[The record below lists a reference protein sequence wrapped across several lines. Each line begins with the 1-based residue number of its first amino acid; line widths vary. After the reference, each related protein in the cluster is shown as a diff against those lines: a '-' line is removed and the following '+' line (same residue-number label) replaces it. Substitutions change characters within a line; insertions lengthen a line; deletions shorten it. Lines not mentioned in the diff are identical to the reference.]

1 MVSNLD
7 NSEIFLIVAALL
19 VFLLILYAF
28 FKPFFT
34 RTLLRTSIH
43 NSESTLFNDNA
54 EQGTLGFESDDQESI
69 DQELI
74 ILNLISM
81 DQSIFDIDQV
91 LMLLKNLDAKYID
104 GFFSYRDETGAE
116 IFRVASGINPG
127 VLELGTQTHILF
139 MALDLYQALDPLK
152 ALEQMLDS
160 ASHISEKLHASI
172 CDQNRAPLSKQMI
185 EHYKSKAQEISHI
198 KTMRTIK

>member
-1 MVSNLD
+1 MVS
-7 NSEIFLIVAALL
+7 NSEIFFIVAASLIFLL
-19 VFLLILYAF
+19 VLYFF

-34 RTLLRTSIH
+34 RKLIQTTIQDSKSL
-43 NSESTLFNDNA
+43 LFNDNA
-54 EQGTLGFESDDQESI
+54 EQGTLGFDADDQASI

-81 DQSIFDIDQV
+81 DKSIFDIDQV
-91 LMLLKNLDAKYID
+91 LMLLKNLNAKYLD
-104 GFFSYRDETGAE
+104 GFFSYRDESGAE

-127 VLELGTQTHILF
+127 ILDLNTETHILF
-139 MALDLYQALDPLK
+139 MALDLYQAPDPLG
-152 ALEQMLDS
+152 AIEQMLNS
-160 ASHISEKLHASI
+160 ASNISEKLHASI

-198 KTMRTIK
+198 KSLHKHTIK

>member
-1 MVSNLD
+1 MVS
-7 NSEIFLIVAALL
+7 NSEIFFIVAASLIFLL
-19 VFLLILYAF
+19 VLYFF
-28 FKPFFT
+28 FKSFFT
-34 RTLLRTSIH
+34 RKLIQTTIQ
-43 NSESTLFNDNA
+43 NSESLLFNENT
-54 EQGTLGFESDDQESI
+54 EQGTLGFDADDQASI

-81 DQSIFDIDQV
+81 DKSIFDIDQV
-91 LMLLKNLDAKYID
+91 LMLLKNLNAKYVD
-104 GFFSYRDETGAE
+104 GFFSYRDESGAE

-127 VLELGTQTHILF
+127 ILDLNTETHILF
-139 MALDLYQALDPLK
+139 MALDLYQVPDPLR
-152 ALEQMLDS
+152 AIEQMLNS

-198 KTMRTIK
+198 KSLHKHIIK

>member
-1 MVSNLD
+1 MVS
-7 NSEIFLIVAALL
+7 NSEIFFIVAASLIFLL
-19 VFLLILYAF
+19 VLYFF

-34 RTLLRTSIH
+34 RKLIQTTIQD
-43 NSESTLFNDNA
+43 SESLLFNDNA
-54 EQGTLGFESDDQESI
+54 EQGTLGFDADDQASI

-81 DQSIFDIDQV
+81 DKSTFDIDQV
-91 LMLLKNLDAKYID
+91 LMLLKNLDAKYVD
-104 GFFSYRDETGAE
+104 GFFSYRDESGAE

-127 VLELGTQTHILF
+127 ILDLNTETHILF
-139 MALDLYQALDPLK
+139 MALDLYQAPDPLG
-152 ALEQMLDS
+152 AIEQMLNS
-160 ASHISEKLHASI
+160 ASNISEKLHASI

-198 KTMRTIK
+198 KSLHKHTIK

>member
-1 MVSNLD
+1 MVS
-7 NSEIFLIVAALL
+7 NSEIFFIVAASLIFLL
-19 VFLLILYAF
+19 VLYFF

-34 RTLLRTSIH
+34 RKLIQTTIQD
-43 NSESTLFNDNA
+43 SESLLFNDNA
-54 EQGTLGFESDDQESI
+54 EQGTLGFDADDQASI

-81 DQSIFDIDQV
+81 DKSIFDIDQV
-91 LMLLKNLDAKYID
+91 LMLLKNLNAKYVD

-139 MALDLYQALDPLK
+139 MALDLYQALDPLR

>member
-1 MVSNLD
+1 MVS
-7 NSEIFLIVAALL
+7 NSEIFFIVAGSLIFLL
-19 VFLLILYAF
+19 VLYFF

-34 RTLLRTSIH
+34 RKLIH
-43 NSESTLFNDNA
+43 TTIQDSESLLFNDTA
-54 EQGTLGFESDDQESI
+54 EQGTLGFDADDQASI

-81 DQSIFDIDQV
+81 DKSFFDIDQV
-91 LMLLKNLDAKYID
+91 LMLLKNLNAKYVD
-104 GFFSYRDETGAE
+104 GFFSYRDESGAE

-127 VLELGTQTHILF
+127 ILDLNTETHILF
-139 MALDLYQALDPLK
+139 MALDLYQAPDPLG
-152 ALEQMLDS
+152 AIEQMLNS
-160 ASHISEKLHASI
+160 ASNISEKLHASI

-198 KTMRTIK
+198 KSLHKHTIK

>member
-28 FKPFFT
+28 FKPFFS

-43 NSESTLFNDNA
+43 DSESMLFNDNA

-104 GFFSYRDETGAE
+104 GFFSYRDETGVE

>member
-1 MVSNLD
+1 MVST
-7 NSEIFLIVAALL
+7 SEIFFIVAASLIFLL
-19 VFLLILYAF
+19 VLYFF

-34 RTLLRTSIH
+34 RKLIQTTIQD
-43 NSESTLFNDNA
+43 SESLLFNDNA
-54 EQGTLGFESDDQESI
+54 EQGTLGFDADDQASI

-81 DQSIFDIDQV
+81 DKSIFDIDQV
-91 LMLLKNLDAKYID
+91 LMLLKNLNAKYVD
-104 GFFSYRDETGAE
+104 GFFSYRDESGAE

-127 VLELGTQTHILF
+127 ILDLNTETHILF
-139 MALDLYQALDPLK
+139 MALDLYQAPDPLG
-152 ALEQMLDS
+152 AIEQMLNS
-160 ASHISEKLHASI
+160 ASNISEKLHASI

-198 KTMRTIK
+198 KSLHKHSIK